1 MAVYQTKLAESGTEQ
16 DVLVVVDM
24 QVDFVDGALGT
35 TEAEAI
41 VPRVCEVIQN
51 WDGTVIATLDTHAP
65 DYLQTQEGRN
75 LPVVHCV
82 RETPGWAFDARVAQA
97 LDGRPDPYYVY
108 EKPTF
113 GSMALARDL
122 VAANA
127 VAPIRSITLIGL
139 CTDICVVSNA
149 LLIKAA
155 LPEVPLRVLPD
166 ACAGVT
172 PAAHD
177 AALATMASCQVATA

>member
-1 MAVYQTKLAESGTEQ
+1 MAVFQTRLAETGTAQ

-35 TEAEAI
+35 TEAQAI
-41 VPRVCEVIQN
+41 VPRVCEVIQG
-51 WDGTVIATLDTHAP
+51 WDGTVVATLDTHTP
-65 DYLQTQEGRN
+65 DYLTTQEGRN

-82 RETPGWAFDARVAQA
+82 RQTPGWNFDARVAQA
-97 LDGRPDPYYVY
+97 LDSRPDPYWVY

-113 GSMALARDL
+113 GSTALAADL
-122 VAANA
+122 AAANA

-155 LPEVPLRVLPD
+155 LPEVPLHVLAD

-172 PAAHD
+172 PEAHD
-177 AALATMASCQVATA
+177 AALATMASCQVAVA

>member
-1 MAVYQTKLAESGTEQ
+1 MAVSQTKLAEAGTAQ

-24 QVDFVDGALGT
+24 QVDFVNGALGT
-35 TEAEAI
+35 AEAEAI
-41 VPRVCEVIQN
+41 VPRVCELIQG
-51 WDGTVIATLDTHAP
+51 WDGTVIATLDTHTP
-65 DYLQTQEGRN
+65 SYLETQEGHN

-82 RETPGWAFDARVAQA
+82 RETPGWALDAQVAEA
-97 LDGRPDPYYVY
+97 LDSRPEPYYVY

-113 GSMALARDL
+113 GSMALASDL
-122 VAANA
+122 AAAQA

-155 LPEVPLRVLPD
+155 LPEVPVRVLRD

-177 AALATMASCQVATA
+177 AALATMASCQVAIA